1 MSRYIAMA
9 IIRIEHNYYNPPVN
23 RFVDLEPTPETQ
35 KLMKQ
40 RGVMLRKNG
49 DCEWQWIM
57 PDDSPGFMDQDVL
70 EVSMTVK
77 DPYFLQ
83 QIESNGYDLGSLYKF
98 SVEDGMVEVNADYV
112 WRKEANGQRLK
123 DEFCRIVL
131 KPEETAPERL
141 QVLHT
146 KMEHLEK
153 GDVRKETKEQF
164 GAIKQEIRQLQ
175 EICCPKF
182 TLRFN
187 SPAYYWEY
195 LCIFRD
201 ENDLRGKNLSMKC
214 LDRDNLMSFL
224 PPEKC
229 GKTEFGTN
237 VWKIV
242 STAPI
247 PLKERYNYSLQLYI
261 GTRAES
267 RFVSSPQVGKY
278 RSGSPRTIREICY
291 IREQ

>member
-1 MSRYIAMA
+1 MGKYIA
-9 IIRIEHNYYNPPVN
+9 ITDIRIEHDYYDPPAN
-23 RFVDLEPTPETQ
+23 RSVSLEPTPETQ

-40 RGVMLRKNG
+40 RGVMFKRT
-49 DCEWQWIM
+49 DDYEWQWVM

-70 EVSMTVK
+70 EASMTVK

-83 QIESNGYDLGSLYKF
+83 QIESKGYDLGSLYKF
-98 SVEDGMVEVNADYV
+98 RVENGVVEVNVDYV
-112 WRKEANGQRLK
+112 WKKESDGQRRGN
-123 DEFCRIVL
+123 EFCRIVL
-131 KPEETAPERL
+131 KPIETAPEKLRA
-141 QVLHT
+141 LHM
-146 KMEHLEK
+146 KMEQLET
-153 GDVRKETKEQF
+153 GDVRKEAKEQF

-175 EICCPKF
+175 EICRPKF
-182 TLRFN
+182 TLRLN
-187 SPAYYWEY
+187 SPACYWEY

-201 ENDLRGKNLSMKC
+201 EYDKRGKDLSMKC
-214 LDRDNLMSFL
+214 RDNLMSFL

-247 PLKERYNYSLQLYI
+247 PLKEHYNYSLQLYI
-261 GTRAES
+261 GTRVES
-267 RFVSSPQVGKY
+267 RFISSPQVGKY
-278 RSGSPRTIREICY
+278 RSDSPDTVREICY